1 MRSLI
6 SLRSFIL
13 ALSCFAPLAI
23 WAEVQI
29 TGITRETGHVT
40 LHWQGGYGPY
50 LIETSNDLLHW
61 SDQGNP
67 AAELTRSI
75 PAFGDRGFHRVTD
88 LNASNL
94 QGDFFGLIETDQ
106 GEFGAL
112 LARHRL
118 KTRCWFY
125 KTKGTPHTSAA
136 YTPVDYWRKLLLHY
150 QYHEDGR
157 VRTWTGPLETLGT
170 IATPASRRLT
180 VTWTRGFGPTLR
192 TFVLT
197 LDFPYDVHATRTTAP
212 LPSDPG
218 YELKCTYA
226 TARLELDLYKMTLV
240 ESIEDK
246 VLLYQLDTG
255 PTAWWRERKYRVS
268 KNGAQVQLH
277 FVEGLPL
284 LQGSPPFVWKTLVLM
299 SWLTPSTGGGGS
311 LPEFSTDSYFTRTLL
326 PGHHNFFE
334 IVLLEPALDPALSEA
349 TRQAL
354 AAANIRYLYTF
365 KDIDLGMSPDEIR
378 YLGFD
383 HTIHEP

>member
-1 MRSLI
+1 M
-6 SLRSFIL
+6 
-13 ALSCFAPLAI
+13 AI

-29 TGITRETGHVT
+29 TGITRDTEHVT

-61 SDQGNP
+61 SDQGEP
-67 AAELTRSI
+67 AVELTRNV
-75 PAFGDRGFHRVTD
+75 PAFGDRSFHRISD

-94 QGDFFGLIETDQ
+94 YGDFFGFIETDQ

-125 KTKGTPHTSAA
+125 KTKGAPHASAV
-136 YTPVDYWRKLLLHY
+136 YTPADYWRKLLLNY

-170 IATPASRRLT
+170 IATPASQRMT
-180 VTWTRGFGPTLR
+180 VTWTRGVGPTLR
-192 TFVLT
+192 TFLLT
-197 LDFPYDVHATRTTAP
+197 LDFPYDVHGNRTAPP

-226 TARLELDLYKMTLV
+226 TAREELDLFGMAMV

-246 VLLYQLDTG
+246 VILYQLDTE
-255 PTAWWRERKYRVS
+255 PTPWWPEKNYRVT

-277 FVEGLPL
+277 FIEGLPL
-284 LQGSPPFVWKTLVLM
+284 LQGSPPFIWKTMILKT
-299 SWLTPSTGGGGS
+299 WLSPSTGSGGS

-334 IVLLEPALDPALSEA
+334 IVLLEPALDPAISEA
-349 TRQAL
+349 TRSAL
-354 AAANIRYLYTF
+354 AAANIRYVYTF
-365 KDIDLGMSPDEIR
+365 KDIDLGMSPDDIR
-378 YLGFD
+378 FIGYD
-383 HTIHEP
+383 HTIREP